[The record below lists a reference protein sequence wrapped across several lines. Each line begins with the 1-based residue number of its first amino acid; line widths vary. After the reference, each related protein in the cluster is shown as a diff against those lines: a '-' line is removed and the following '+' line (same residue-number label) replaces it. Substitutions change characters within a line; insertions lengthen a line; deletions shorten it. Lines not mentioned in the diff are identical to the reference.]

1 MYMLIRGAD
10 ICMYSCPR
18 ASRRPQRVYVR
29 GRQPRAEQLLH
40 LQGGN
45 GERTEPHFVN
55 TTWDESI
62 YCKCVY
68 VLVLHARGG
77 H

>member
-1 MYMLIRGAD
+1 MLQMRRAGRKQSEAPMYMLIRGAD

-45 GERTEPHFVN
+45 VRN
-55 TTWDESI
+55 LI
-62 YCKCVY
+62 
-68 VLVLHARGG
+68 L
-77 H
+77 